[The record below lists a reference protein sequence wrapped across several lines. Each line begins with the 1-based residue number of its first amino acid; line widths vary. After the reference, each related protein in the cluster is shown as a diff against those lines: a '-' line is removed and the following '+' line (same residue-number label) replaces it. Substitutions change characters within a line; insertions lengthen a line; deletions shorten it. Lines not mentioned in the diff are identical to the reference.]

1 MTLVTVMDGDWA
13 DRTTLACDGC
23 TLAVTVYGAT
33 ATSAELEREAEYQAV
48 GAGITECPMV
58 PGTHWCAACEGPRR
72 AAAAEAV
79 PF

>member
-33 ATSAELEREAEYQAV
+33 ATSAELEREAEYQAS
-48 GAGITECPMV
+48 GAGIEECSMV
-58 PGTHWCAACEGPRR
+58 PGTHWCGGCDDLRR
-72 AAAAEAV
+72 DAAAEAV